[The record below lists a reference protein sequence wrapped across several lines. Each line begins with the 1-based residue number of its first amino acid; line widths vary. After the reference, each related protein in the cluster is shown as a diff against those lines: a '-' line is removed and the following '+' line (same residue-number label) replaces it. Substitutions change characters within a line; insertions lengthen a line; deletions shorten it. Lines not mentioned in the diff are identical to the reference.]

1 MKLPKIIPR
10 IILCLIVGISVVRL
24 FYTND
29 IVLFMDDTGQTIL
42 SGSHLWCL
50 LWPILSFTLYFLTD
64 LPTKHTK
71 LWYGIQLTLLTI
83 ILVVC
88 SYSSIK

>member
-1 MKLPKIIPR
+1 MKLPKKIPR

-24 FYTND
+24 LNTND

-50 LWPILSFTLYFLTD
+50 LWLIVSLVLYFLTD
-64 LPTKHTK
+64 LPTNHTK
-71 LWYGIQLTLLTI
+71 LWYSIQLILLIT

-88 SYSSIK
+88 SCSSLR